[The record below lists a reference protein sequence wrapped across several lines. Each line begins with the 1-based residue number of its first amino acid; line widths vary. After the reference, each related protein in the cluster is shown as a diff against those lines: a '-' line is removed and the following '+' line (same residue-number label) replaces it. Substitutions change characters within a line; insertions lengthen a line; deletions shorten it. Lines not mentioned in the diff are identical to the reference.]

1 MEEDII
7 ITDPEEES
15 SAYESEENEVL
26 AENNESSTMEN
37 TPNEDSQTAGKAETK
52 VQPDN
57 SAADVVNAPVV
68 DLSAIETQLK
78 ELNAR
83 FEQKI
88 STDAHKAALFDKMYE
103 ELQSYKTDLYAK
115 ILKPFVLATIT
126 LIDDTNT
133 FLSKLEE
140 NDSRKAEKYLRNIPD
155 DLKDIL
161 DLNGVEQYESDGDVF
176 NPRTQKAIKT
186 ISTDDPALEKHI
198 ARRLRPGYRWN
209 GSILKTEVVY
219 IYKFE
224 ANN

>member
-7 ITDPEEES
+7 ITDPEEGS
-15 SAYESEENEVL
+15 SAYESGKDEVL
-26 AENNESSTMEN
+26 AENAESSTVEN
-37 TPNEDSQTAGKAETK
+37 SPNEDSQTAGKVEPK
-52 VQPDN
+52 VQPHD
-57 SAADVVNAPVV
+57 SATDVVNAPVAN
-68 DLSAIETQLK
+68 LSAIEAQLK

-126 LIDDTNT
+126 LIDDTNR

-176 NPRTQKAIKT
+176 NPRTQKAINT

-209 GSILKTEVVY
+209 GSILKSEVVS